1 MLKFRA
7 MTWTVGFGLV
17 GALAV
22 LSVGVMAAKASTAA
36 PTAQQQAPSANAPT
50 QDQAPATT
58 GQNMMA
64 MRQKMIVNQKEADAR
79 LQPLINK
86 MNSAQGSAKVD
97 AMAAVVS
104 EMVRQRTTDRQ
115 SMNQMSQMMMPNMM
129 GMMMQGMTADM
140 RNLAVQCPM
149 MKGFGE
155 LPKKP

>member
-7 MTWTVGFGLV
+7 MTWTVGLGVV

-22 LSVGVMAAKASTAA
+22 LSVSVMAAKA
-36 PTAQQQAPSANAPT
+36 PTAQQQAPSANAAK
-50 QDQAPATT
+50 QDQAAAAA

-64 MRQKMIVNQKEADAR
+64 MRQKMMVDQKEADAR
-79 LQPLINK
+79 LQPLIDK
-86 MNSAQGSAKVD
+86 MTGATGSAKID
-97 AMAAVVS
+97 AMAAVVT
-104 EMVRQRTTDRQ
+104 ELVRQRTTDRQ

-140 RNLAVQCPM
+140 RNLAAQCPM

-155 LPKKP
+155 SPKKP

>member
-7 MTWTVGFGLV
+7 TTWTVGLSIV

-22 LSVGVMAAKASTAA
+22 LSGSFMAA
-36 PTAQQQAPSANAPT
+36 QAPSANAAK
-50 QDQAPATT
+50 QDQAAATA

-64 MRQKMIVNQKEADAR
+64 MRQRMMADQKEADAR
-79 LQPLINK
+79 LQPLIDK
-86 MNSAQGSAKVD
+86 MNGATGSAKVD
-97 AMAAVVS
+97 AMAAVVT
-104 EMVRQRTTDRQ
+104 EMVRQRTADRQ

-140 RNLAVQCPM
+140 RNWAAQCPM

-155 LPKKP
+155 SPKKP